1 MTPLLGFTPDA
12 ARTAEGIIT
21 DCSGIIPYQS
31 GMEAAPSQVDAGYS
45 ALAAAAVYGVVYTK
59 LDGSNRIFA
68 ATGDRI
74 YELVGST
81 WTDRSAGGSA
91 YTTTASWTSTQFGD
105 ATIFAG
111 GTANTLQAS
120 TAGAFAA
127 ISGAPKAKI
136 VFSVVT
142 GAGGFVIA
150 ANTDSTVDTWE
161 CSGLNDHTAW
171 TDSTA
176 TQSNSGRL
184 LGNDQGAI
192 TAGCE
197 FGDAALIFKARTMFV
212 GRYVGVPDTFQWYEV
227 PGGAGCV
234 GPNAYC
240 VVPGVGVF
248 FVGPDQFWLFDGA
261 RPIPLADN
269 QLRQWFYTYSNANER
284 DNIRVVFEAIKNRI
298 WVFYASSNS
307 TGALDAYL
315 VYHLVSKQWGKGSM
329 TIEAPLIFIQPSI
342 TMDNVTGTM
351 DDPTLPDMDS
361 GYWNP
366 SARYLA
372 VINSSHKL
380 ATLTGT
386 PSASWF
392 VTEDFGDEWRASHLI
407 GMRLRYETVPS
418 SATATGYTLDEAGDS
433 ATLAGTIS
441 ASDTPSGALNKFD
454 LRQRG
459 KFHRV
464 RFDFTGNVRIIGKQ
478 PKLLPAG
485 ER

>member
-12 ARTAEGIIT
+12 PRTAEGIIT
-21 DCSGIIPYQS
+21 DCSSFIPYQS
-31 GMEAAPSQVDAGYS
+31 GMEAAPSQVDAGYT
-45 ALAAAAVYGVVYTK
+45 ALAAASIYAASYTK

-68 ATGDRI
+68 ATADRI
-74 YELVGST
+74 YELVSGS
-81 WTDRSAGGSA
+81 WTDQSAGGTA
-91 YTTTASWTSTQFGD
+91 YTTTASWTSTQFGN

-120 TAGAFAA
+120 TTGAFSA
-127 ISGAPKAKI
+127 ISGAPKAKV

-150 ANTDSTVDTWE
+150 ANTDATVDTWE
-161 CSGLNDHTAW
+161 CSGLNDHTTW

-197 FGDAALIFKARTMFV
+197 FGDAALIFKNRTMFV

-234 GPNAYC
+234 GPNAFC

-269 QLRQWFYTYSNANER
+269 QLRQWFYSDSSTSQR
-284 DNIRVVFEAIKNRI
+284 SNIRVVFEQIKNRI
-298 WVFYASSNS
+298 WVFYASTNS
-307 TGALDAYL
+307 AGTLDSYI
-315 VYHLVSKQWGKGSM
+315 VYHLVSKQWGKGAM
-329 TIEAPLIFIQPSI
+329 TIEAPLVFIQPSI

-351 DDPTLPDMDS
+351 DDATLPDMDA

-366 SARYLA
+366 SERYLA
-372 VINSSHKL
+372 VINGSHKL

-386 PSASWF
+386 PGASWF
-392 VTEDFGDEWRASHLI
+392 VTEDFGVEDRASHLTQ
-407 GMRLRYETVPS
+407 MRLRYETVPS
-418 SATATGYTLDEAGDS
+418 SAFATGYTLDEAGDA
-433 ATLAGTIS
+433 ATLIGAVT
-441 ASDTPSGALNKFD
+441 ANDTPSGAMNKFD
-454 LRQRG
+454 LRQCA

-464 RFDFTGNVRIIGKQ
+464 RFDFTGNVRVIGKQ
-478 PKLLPAG
+478 PKLIPAG

>member
-1 MTPLLGFTPDA
+1 VTPLLGFTPDA
-12 ARTAEGIIT
+12 PRTAEGIIT
-21 DCSGIIPYQS
+21 DCSSIIPYQS
-31 GMEAAPSQVDAGYS
+31 GMEAAPSQVDAGYT
-45 ALAAAAVYGVVYTK
+45 ALAAAGIYAASYTK
-59 LDGSNRIFA
+59 LDSSNRTFV
-68 ATGDRI
+68 ATADRI
-74 YELVGST
+74 YELVSGS
-81 WTDRSAGGSA
+81 WTDRSAGGTA

-120 TAGAFAA
+120 TSGAFAA
-127 ISGAPKAKI
+127 ISGAPRAKV
-136 VFSVVT
+136 VFAVVT
-142 GAGGFVIA
+142 GSGGFVVA
-150 ANTDSTVDTWE
+150 ANTDTNKDEWR
-161 CSGLNDHTAW
+161 CSGLNDHTTW
-171 TDSTA
+171 TASTA
-176 TQSNSGRL
+176 TQANSGRL
-184 LGNDQGAI
+184 LGNDESEI
-192 TAGCE
+192 TSGCE
-197 FGDAALIFKARTMFV
+197 FGDAALIFKKRELFV
-212 GRYVGVPDTFQWYEV
+212 GRYTGNPDTFTFGSV

-234 GPNAYC
+234 GPNAFC

-248 FVGPDQFWLFDGA
+248 FVGPDQFWMFDGA

-307 TGALDAYL
+307 TGALDEYL

-351 DDPTLPDMDS
+351 DDASLPDMDA
-361 GYWNP
+361 GYWDP
-366 SARYLA
+366 SERYLA

-386 PSASWF
+386 PGASWF
-392 VTEDFGDEWRASHLI
+392 ITEDFGDEERASHLMQ
-407 GMRLRYETVPS
+407 MRLRYETVPS

-433 ATLAGTIS
+433 ATLIGAVS
-441 ASDTPSGALNKFD
+441 ASDTPAGAMNKFD
-454 LRQRG
+454 MRQCA

-464 RFDFTGNVRIIGKQ
+464 RFDFTGNVRVIGKQ
-478 PKLLPAG
+478 PKLIPAG